1 MRGWVQA
8 SRSARAAGA
17 ALPAT
22 AWQGRLGLT
31 MATSFFSS
39 SSSFSFCFFLPPPF
53 SAVVAAGEYSR
64 PACRRKGGP
73 GESGRLELPFP
84 LKDWEPR
91 HCEWRPVGSKSV
103 SSQGRSGVQGGRDPR
118 PSVCKL
124 SAESWGSMFEL

>member
-1 MRGWVQA
+1 MGDFPTWETQRRRFSHG
-8 SRSARAAGA
+8 
-17 ALPAT
+17 L
-22 AWQGRLGLT
+22 QGRLGLT

-73 GESGRLELPFP
+73 RESGRLELLFR

-91 HCEWRPVGSKSV
+91 HWEWRPVDSKSV
-103 SSQGRSGVQGGRDPR
+103 VIPG
-118 PSVCKL
+118 
-124 SAESWGSMFEL
+124 E